1 MSDNVGRPRE
11 FDEDQ
16 VLSAIMTLFWK
27 QGYEA
32 TGLSDIMQA
41 TGLQKGSLYKAY
53 GSKRHMYVCSL
64 EHYEKQVVDGAVESL
79 TSSDVNPRDQL
90 YGFLSA
96 PIDAVWNQRDRRGC
110 FLCNASADD
119 AAMDDETQRLI
130 LRGYAKLEKALTV
143 PIKALHPGWPKSRV
157 TQSAQLLLSL
167 YSGLR
172 VMARASVDRNRL
184 EGARDAAM
192 AVIDGPAG

>member
-1 MSDNVGRPRE
+1 MSGNVGRPRE

-16 VLSAIMTLFWK
+16 VLTEIMNLFWK
-27 QGYEA
+27 QGYEG

-64 EHYEKQVVDGAVESL
+64 EYYEKQVVDAGVKML
-79 TSSDVNPRDQL
+79 TDSETNPRDRIF
-90 YGFLSA
+90 GFLSA
-96 PIDAVWNQRDRRGC
+96 PIDARWNQRDKRGC

-119 AAMDDETQRLI
+119 AAMDKETQTLI
-130 LRGYAKLEKALTV
+130 LRGYAKLDNAMTV
-143 PIKALHPGWPKSRV
+143 PVKTLHPNWPDERV
-157 TQSAQLLLSL
+157 TQTAQLLLSL

-172 VMARASVDRNRL
+172 VMARASVNRKRL
-184 EGARDAAM
+184 EGAREAGM
-192 AVIDGPAG
+192 AVLGS